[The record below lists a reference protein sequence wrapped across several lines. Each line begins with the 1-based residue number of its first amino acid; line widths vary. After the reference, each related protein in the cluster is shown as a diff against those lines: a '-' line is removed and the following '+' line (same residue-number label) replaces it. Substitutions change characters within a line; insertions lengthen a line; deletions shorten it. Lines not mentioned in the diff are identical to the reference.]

1 MKLVIAT
8 RNRGKAKEIAAM
20 LEGAGVEAVSLN
32 EYPSLALPPETGR
45 SFRENALL
53 KARFVAEAT
62 GLPAL
67 SDDSGLEVDALSGA
81 PGVFSAR
88 YAGEGATDADN
99 CAKLLAA
106 LEGVPEDKRTARFRC
121 AVAFVEPGNTEE
133 VFEGEFEGKIAAE
146 PRGRGGFGYD
156 PVFIVPGTG
165 LTVAELKPGEKDRIS
180 HRAMALS
187 AFREFLCARQSRRK
201 EE

>member
-8 RNRGKAKEIAAM
+8 RNRGKAAEIAGL
-20 LEGAGVEAVSLN
+20 LEGTGVEVVTLN
-32 EYPSLALPPETGR
+32 EYPSLVLPPETGD
-45 SFRENALL
+45 SFRENALI

-99 CAKLLAA
+99 YVKLLAA
-106 LEGVPEDKRTARFRC
+106 LEGVPEGKRTARFRC
-121 AVAFVEPGNTEE
+121 AAAFVEPGKGEE
-133 VFEGEFEGKIAAE
+133 VFEGEFEGEISTE
-146 PRGRGGFGYD
+146 PRGSGGFGYD
-156 PVFIVPGTG
+156 PVFVVPGRG
-165 LTVAELKPGEKDRIS
+165 LTVAELPPGEKDRIS
-180 HRAMALS
+180 HRAKALR
-187 AFREFLCARQSRRK
+187 AFRDFLAWK
-201 EE
+201 HGGG